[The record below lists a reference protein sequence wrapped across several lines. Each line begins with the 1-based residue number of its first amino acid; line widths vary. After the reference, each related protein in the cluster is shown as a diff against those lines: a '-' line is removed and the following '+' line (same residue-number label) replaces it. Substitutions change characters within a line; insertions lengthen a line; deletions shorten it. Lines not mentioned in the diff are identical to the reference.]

1 MPIVRSR
8 NINNTFFYGFYKDL
22 WRKIVPEGLT
32 MAETEFIV
40 EVCALEKND
49 KVLDIMCG
57 YGRHAIQLGK
67 RGYDVTAV
75 DNLQDYVDDI
85 RAAAKN
91 ENLQIECLETDVM
104 QMDLIKTYDAAIC
117 MGNSFSVFDY
127 DNAIQ
132 LLLNISS
139 HLKRGGKLII
149 NSWMIGEIIIRD
161 FKEKGWNYSG
171 GYKYLVD
178 NKYLFNPSRIE
189 SEHTLISAEGQ
200 IETKNAI
207 DYIFTFSELEK
218 MLNDSGFVLKEIF
231 SSPKM
236 KKYKFGDSRAYIVA
250 EKV

>member
-1 MPIVRSR
+1 
-8 NINNTFFYGFYKDL
+8 
-22 WRKIVPEGLT
+22 
-32 MAETEFIV
+32 MAETEFI
-40 EVCALEKND
+40 EEACALKKND

-75 DNLQDYVDDI
+75 DNLQDYIDGI
-85 RAAAKN
+85 RAIAKK
-91 ENLQIECLETDVM
+91 ENLLIECLESDVM
-104 QMDLIKTYDAAIC
+104 QMDLIKTYDAVIC

-127 DNAIQ
+127 DNSIQ

-149 NSWMIGEIIIRD
+149 NTWMIGEIVIKD
-161 FKEKGWNYSG
+161 FKEKGWNYVG

-189 SEHTLISAEGQ
+189 SEHILISSEGQ
-200 IETKNAI
+200 IETKKAI

-218 MLNDSGFVLKEIF
+218 MLNDSGFVVKEIF

-236 KKYKFGDSRAYIVA
+236 KNTNSEIAGRI
-250 EKV
+250 